1 MHTPHQTTLGS
12 DIHTLL
18 PCAAS
23 AATAVFFTYTNM
35 APTQGFFYLGIMVIG
50 ITAFYATMY
59 FPMWGG
65 MFCAAKPGVTEEDYY
80 ISGGAG
86 GTAGRG
92 MWLFV
97 WQHLSV
103 QDRMCVGGLC

>member
-1 MHTPHQTTLGS
+1 MHAHTPHHTTLDSFDS
-12 DIHTLL
+12 DRSDTLTVPRCCCCIL
-18 PCAAS
+18 VS
-23 AATAVFFTYTNM
+23 LAVFFTYTNM

-80 ISGGAG
+80 ISGRWG
-86 GTAGRG
+86 
-92 MWLFV
+92 
-97 WQHLSV
+97 WQDSTTVSHPWSV
-103 QDRMCVGGLC
+103 LEWA